1 MMFGAG
7 IIRWSGMVT
16 VGENCNFDALPS
28 LILITKIL
36 IPIIIGIPAAFL
48 IPNVFQTET
57 LIDWGS
63 EDCFSNSLR
72 SDEQERSELLA
83 SSEDDDSTDG
93 GVGLSTSED
102 DSFDE
107 RHNMLESLIDNN
119 NNHRWRMY
127 SDNDGVCS
135 HEIENINEGQQH
147 DLQARHVR
155 VQCPTLPPWI

>member
-1 MMFGAG
+1 MMCGAG

-28 LILITKIL
+28 LVLITKIL
-36 IPIIIGIPAAFL
+36 IPIIIGIPATFL
-48 IPNVFQTET
+48 IPNVLQTET

-63 EDCFSNSLR
+63 KDCFSNSLL
-72 SDEQERSELLA
+72 S

-107 RHNMLESLIDNN
+107 RHNVLESLIDNN